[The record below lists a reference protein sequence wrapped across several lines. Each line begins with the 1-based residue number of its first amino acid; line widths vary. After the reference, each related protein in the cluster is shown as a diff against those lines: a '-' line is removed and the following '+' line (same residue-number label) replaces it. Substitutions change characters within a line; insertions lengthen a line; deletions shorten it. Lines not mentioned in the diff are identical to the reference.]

1 MRGRSA
7 REMAEDVSRA
17 RRRQERGALGAIGD
31 DLRQAYRWLKLWTA
45 RVLIALVLL
54 ALGAAAG
61 IAAFPLLPIET
72 RDFVERLVGR

>member
-7 REMAEDVSRA
+7 REMAEEVSRA
-17 RRRQERGALGAIGD
+17 RNRHERGALGAIGD
-31 DLRQAYRWLKLWTA
+31 SARGAYRWLKLWTA